1 MLKDTVRRLVES
13 HPAEAERIR
22 AWVSTSVR
30 VQLAPRVLILTE
42 IRGHLDAALPPLDA
56 LDDALAAS
64 ASRLDSG
71 PFRADMTV
79 HAAHARHPA
88 VRAAF
93 ARRGLPGCVDCAVG
107 GDETLAQAALAEGWS
122 LPVLLEELRE
132 LES

>member
-1 MLKDTVRRLVES
+1 MLIETVRRLVES

-22 AWVSTSVR
+22 AWVSRSVR
-30 VQLAPRVLILTE
+30 LQLAPRAQILADLRSQLE
-42 IRGHLDAALPPLDA
+42 AALPPLDA

-71 PFRADMTV
+71 PFRPDMTV
-79 HAAHARHPA
+79 HAAHARHPSVQA
-88 VRAAF
+88 TF

-107 GDETLAQAALAEGWS
+107 GDETLAQAAVAEGWS
-122 LPVLLEELRE
+122 LSVLLEELRK